1 MLLLIPGP
9 VTTDASVKAA
19 MAQDYAPWDN
29 DYRAIVR
36 KVTDGVLEAAG
47 GTPGTH
53 AALSLSG
60 CGHMGV
66 EAAIRTLVPPGG
78 RLLVPATGAYAGRLQ
93 RLAQEAGRDPVT
105 LAVGARER
113 LDVKQV
119 SDALRQ
125 DPSITHLAVVYSE
138 TGSGICH
145 DVPAL
150 ARAAHELG
158 RRVIVD
164 AVSAFGA
171 LPLDLATLP
180 AVDAVVLTSNK
191 CLEGL
196 PGATFAVCRT
206 DSLGAAVGRAGSWTM
221 DLADIYEHGLKSNG
235 GARFTPPAQ
244 TLAALSVALDLHRKE
259 GREARLARYTHNKQT
274 LYDGV
279 CRLGLTPYLPPEL
292 QGPIIVNVEAPAT
305 PAWNLQAF
313 VDAVKRH
320 GFIISNFYNTDAPTF
335 RVGCIGAITPDDM
348 ARAVDAIGKAM
359 REIGI
364 KKEN

>member
-19 MAQDYAPWDN
+19 MAHDYAPWDN
-29 DYRAIVR
+29 DFRALVR
-36 KVTDGVLEAAG
+36 TVCDGVRDIAG
-47 GTPGTH
+47 GLPGTH
-53 AALSLSG
+53 AALTLSG
-60 CGHMGV
+60 CGHLGV
-66 EAAIRTLVPPGG
+66 EAAIRALLPPGG

-93 RLAQEAGRDPVT
+93 RLAQEAGREAVT
-105 LAVGARER
+105 LEVPARER
-113 LDVKQV
+113 LDVDRV
-119 SDALRQ
+119 SDALRR
-125 DPSITHLAVVYSE
+125 DPSITHLALVYSE

-150 ARAAHELG
+150 ARAAADLG

-171 LPLDLATLP
+171 LPLDLSELP
-180 AVDAVVLTSNK
+180 SVDAVVLTSNK

-206 DSLGAAVGRAGSWTM
+206 DSLMAARGRAGSWVM
-221 DLADIYEHGLKSNG
+221 DLADIHEHSLHPNAGT
-235 GARFTPPAQ
+235 RFTPPAQ
-244 TLAALSVALDLHRKE
+244 TLAALSVALELHRRE
-259 GREARLARYTHNKQT
+259 GRAARLDRYTRNMQT

-279 CRLGLTPYLPPEL
+279 RGLGLQPYLPPQL
-292 QGPIIVNVEAPAT
+292 QGPIIVNVLPPAN

-320 GFIISNFYNTDAPTF
+320 GFIISNFYNTPEPTF

-348 ARAVDAIGKAM
+348 ARAVEAIGSAM
-359 REIGI
+359 HEIGAAG
-364 KKEN
+364 